1 MACFTVPLAEAIVV
15 SVVKSVA
22 LKKGNANEKVQIVRE
37 NLATLEKMLYGGSIM
52 FALEHIVNGEI
63 TAKFP
68 FLTALET
75 AEGTAAM
82 LKEISTLGV
91 GMSVLVTGVWGLMIF
106 GKSMIKKITKNHSC
120 VLQSKTVLQS

>member
-22 LKKGNANEKVQIVRE
+22 LKKDNANEKVQIVRE

-63 TAKFP
+63 TATFP

-82 LKEISTLGV
+82 LREMATLGV
-91 GMSVLVTGVWGLMIF
+91 GMAVLVTGVWGLMIF
-106 GKSMIKKITKNHSC
+106 GKHLFKKFSKNRLPS
-120 VLQSKTVLQS
+120 LQS

>member
-22 LKKGNANEKVQIVRE
+22 LKKDNANQKVQIVRE

-63 TAKFP
+63 TATFP

-106 GKSMIKKITKNHSC
+106 GKHLIKKFSKTRLPS
-120 VLQSKTVLQS
+120 LQS

>member
-1 MACFTVPLAEAIVV
+1 
-15 SVVKSVA
+15 
-22 LKKGNANEKVQIVRE
+22 
-37 NLATLEKMLYGGSIM
+37 M

-63 TAKFP
+63 TATFP

-91 GMSVLVTGVWGLMIF
+91 GMAVLVTGVWGLMIF
-106 GKSMIKKITKNHSC
+106 GKHLIKKF
-120 VLQSKTVLQS
+120 SKTRLPS

>member
-75 AEGTAAM
+75 AEGTATM

-91 GMSVLVTGVWGLMIF
+91 GMSVLVTAVWGLMIF
-106 GKSMIKKITKNHSC
+106 GKHLFKKF
-120 VLQSKTVLQS
+120 SKTRLPSLQN